1 MKNMEEAYQT
11 EKTLPYGEVTNDEF
25 VSGFSLSG
33 DYVKN
38 MADKSFKITAV
49 RTELFPDFKNPQQKE
64 KKTILTVKLADGI
77 VLDYFPNKTSVRFI
91 VGRKGFRLSDWIGFE
106 GKLTTVSMVLD
117 GKKKDVIYIEGS
129 I

>member
-1 MKNMEEAYQT
+1 MRNMGEAFEE
-11 EKTLPYGEVTNDEF
+11 ENIKPYGEVTNDEF

-38 MADKSFKITAV
+38 MADKSFTITAV

-64 KKTILTVKLADGI
+64 KKTILTVKLHDGV
-77 VLDYFPNKTSVRFI
+77 VLDYFPNKTSIRFI
-91 VGRKGFRLSDWIGFE
+91 VGKRGFRLADWIGFE